1 MKASCCSV
9 YWTAED
15 FVEHTPGLSFPRFR
29 SRIPPARS
37 TLVVCLLAGWLAP
50 YLSISLT
57 LAGARRLLST
67 LAHMADA
74 SPPMFDIVVAATRAG
89 GIGLRGALPWHL
101 PSDMAFFRSI
111 TSTSTSANG
120 M

>member
-1 MKASCCSV
+1 
-9 YWTAED
+9 
-15 FVEHTPGLSFPRFR
+15 
-29 SRIPPARS
+29 
-37 TLVVCLLAGWLAP
+37 
-50 YLSISLT
+50 
-57 LAGARRLLST
+57 
-67 LAHMADA
+67 MADA

-111 TSTSTSANG
+111 TSTTTSANG